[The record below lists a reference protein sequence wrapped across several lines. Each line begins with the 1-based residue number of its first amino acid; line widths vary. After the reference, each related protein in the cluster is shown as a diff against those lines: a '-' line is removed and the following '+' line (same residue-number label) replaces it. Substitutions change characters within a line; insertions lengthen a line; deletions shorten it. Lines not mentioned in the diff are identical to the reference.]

1 MNFDFE
7 NVIFPAIIS
16 GFTGFFGW
24 LVGKNKEKVEIQ
36 SSEITNVQ
44 EAIKIWREMATDM
57 KAEVA
62 ELKEK
67 IELLTT
73 EVHTLRSENVEL
85 RQKLEGKPN
94 ENKRNRTK
102 GNKPD
107 QTI

>member
-1 MNFDFE
+1 MFNISEIIIPSLTAFFGAFIAWLFGRKKE
-7 NVIFPAIIS
+7 NVEVQ
-16 GFTGFFGW
+16 G
-24 LVGKNKEKVEIQ
+24 
-36 SSEITNVQ
+36 SEITNVQ

-85 RQKLEGKPN
+85 RQKLENNQPAKKPI
-94 ENKRNRTK
+94 KRK
-102 GNKPD
+102 GIEPD
-107 QTI
+107 NTI

>member
-16 GFTGFFGW
+16 GFTGLFGW

-36 SSEITNVQ
+36 GSEITNVQ

-73 EVHTLRSENVEL
+73 EVHTLRTENVEL
-85 RQKLEGKPN
+85 RQKLEGQPN
-94 ENKRNRTK
+94 ENKRNRSK

-107 QTI
+107 QTQ

>member
-36 SSEITNVQ
+36 GSEITNVQ

-73 EVHTLRSENVEL
+73 EVHTLRTENVEL